1 MEALAQILSEV
12 ANSNI
17 SYDPVTLEK
26 FGKMYDE
33 PKGFGPLLAS
43 MDKAGEMGLLDQSSN
58 DFEKLTGEKPDTF
71 ETYLHKHYK
80 N

>member
-1 MEALAQILSEV
+1 
-12 ANSNI
+12 
-17 SYDPVTLEK
+17 
-26 FGKMYDE
+26 MYDE

-43 MDKAGEMGLLDQSSN
+43 MYKAGEMGLLDQSSN